1 MIISWGW
8 KIVILYCSF
17 VAMMLFLVFLSVR
30 ENIDLVVDNY
40 YEQDLKYETQ
50 IQKMKNAKQLQQD
63 ITLQY
68 AASDKQVVFHYPKLE
83 ETLHGNITFF
93 RPSDRKLDFQVPINA
108 DTANSQAI
116 SATDMKTGL
125 WRVKIEWAQGKTPY
139 YTEHTIFVE

>member
-17 VAMMLFLVFLSVR
+17 VAMMLFLVVLSVR

-68 AASDKQVVFHYPKLE
+68 AVSDKQVVLHYPKLE
-83 ETLHGNITFF
+83 ETLQGNITLF
-93 RPSDRKLDFQVPINA
+93 RPSDRKLDFQVPINV
-108 DTANSQAI
+108 DSANSQVI
-116 SATDMKTGL
+116 SAADMKTGL

-139 YTEHTIFVE
+139 YTEHTVFVE

>member
-17 VAMMLFLVFLSVR
+17 VAMMLFLVVLSVR

-68 AASDKQVVFHYPKLE
+68 AVSDKQVVLHYPKLE
-83 ETLHGNITFF
+83 ETLQGNITLF
-93 RPSDRKLDFQVPINA
+93 RPSDRKLDFQVPINV
-108 DTANSQAI
+108 DSANSQVI
-116 SATDMKTGL
+116 SAADMKTGL

>member
-17 VAMMLFLVFLSVR
+17 VAMMLFLVVLSVR

-68 AASDKQVVFHYPKLE
+68 AVSDKQVVLHYPKLE
-83 ETLHGNITFF
+83 ETLQGNITLF
-93 RPSDRKLDFQVPINA
+93 RPSDRKLDFQVPINV
-108 DTANSQAI
+108 DSANSQVI
-116 SATDMKTGL
+116 SAADMKTGL

-139 YTEHTIFVE
+139 YTEHTVFVD

>member
-17 VAMMLFLVFLSVR
+17 VAMMLFLVVLSVR

-68 AASDKQVVFHYPKLE
+68 AVSDKQMVLHYPKLE
-83 ETLHGNITFF
+83 ETLQGNITLF
-93 RPSDRKLDFQVPINA
+93 RPSDRKLDFQVPINV
-108 DTANSQAI
+108 DSANSQVI
-116 SATDMKTGL
+116 SAADMKTGL